1 LIFLFQNFKNEI
13 RRELHILHLKIDDVT
28 ESMNLLLKNKRN
40 KSQDLTLHEEILD
53 ITRSFPV
60 NENSLALLENWLT
73 NSEHKK
79 LLVRI

>member
-1 LIFLFQNFKNEI
+1 
-13 RRELHILHLKIDDVT
+13 
-28 ESMNLLLKNKRN
+28 MNLLLKNKRN
-40 KSQDLTLHEEILD
+40 ESQDLTSHEEILD

-73 NSEHKK
+73 DSEHKK